1 MTTLVTR
8 SRTIYY
14 SNVSIQDID
23 KDNNTYNI
31 GSDKYF
37 NFGFSLVVN
46 GTDLIANGTYVDVSL
61 DQVTQSRSTSSNSS
75 TITTTYKSIPYSK
88 WGTAFDSIDKSKA
101 TQLGLSD
108 YYWPSS
114 TDYSIKG
121 SDNSDEYIYI
131 QLNIKFWTARI
142 WMANQKLIDLTN
154 AKVQMV
160 IVNSF
165 VDFNDYNYQLRFK
178 IIII

>member
-23 KDNNTYNI
+23 KDNSTYNI

-61 DQVTQSRSTSSNSS
+61 DQVTQTRSTSSNSS

-88 WGTAFDSIDKSKA
+88 
-101 TQLGLSD
+101 
-108 YYWPSS
+108 
-114 TDYSIKG
+114 
-121 SDNSDEYIYI
+121 
-131 QLNIKFWTARI
+131 
-142 WMANQKLIDLTN
+142 
-154 AKVQMV
+154 
-160 IVNSF
+160 
-165 VDFNDYNYQLRFK
+165 
-178 IIII
+178 